1 MWRGG
6 QIVTSDSNLVACIQ
20 LKRNNFP
27 SETEEKIVFRC
38 CWNKSVGLLN
48 SLSICIIFSNLIRR
62 RSIPGQWLQF

>member
-27 SETEEKIVFRC
+27 SETEEKIVF
-38 CWNKSVGLLN
+38 SMLLKQI
-48 SLSICIIFSNLIRR
+48 SGS
-62 RSIPGQWLQF
+62 P